1 MVKSAER
8 VLDILELLRQS
19 GPSKFKEIADGL
31 GLPKSSTS
39 MLLGGLVRKGY
50 LVLDPVTHLYRPTYR
65 VALLG
70 EGIERQAILG
80 EGALLET
87 LSRLHRECGET
98 LVVGLRNGAYV
109 QYIHVLSKS
118 TSLMRRLPVGKLRPL
133 AYNPLGK
140 VLLARLDE
148 AEMRLIVR
156 HNNATRHE
164 SLDRQSEAD
173 LCAQIA
179 AIRDSGHVVDR
190 GFTWPSAIIVAM
202 EIIPAPGLPPLAVAL
217 GGLNDQF
224 APRLSAIIANLAQ
237 ALAPWHNHAARAGP
251 AYTGSAKTSP
261 PFNSPIAG
269 K

>member
-19 GPSKFKEIADGL
+19 GPSKFKDITEGL
-31 GLPKSSTS
+31 GLPKSSAS
-39 MLLGGLVRKGY
+39 MLLHGLVQKGY

-80 EGALLET
+80 EGALLEAIT
-87 LSRLHRECGET
+87 QLHRDSGAT

-118 TSLMRRLPVGKLRPL
+118 TNLMRRLPVGKLRPL

-148 AEMRLIVR
+148 PEMRLIVR

-164 SLDRQSEAD
+164 TLARESEAEIG
-173 LCAQIA
+173 AQIA
-179 AIRDSGHVVDR
+179 AIRKAGYVIDR
-190 GFTWPSAIIVAM
+190 GFTWPNAIIVAM
-202 EIIPAPGLPPLAVAL
+202 SITPAPGLPALSVAIGGLQDSFAQHPTDIAENLARAL
-217 GGLNDQF
+217 GQW
-224 APRLSAIIANLAQ
+224 R
-237 ALAPWHNHAARAGP
+237 H
-251 AYTGSAKTSP
+251 
-261 PFNSPIAG
+261 
-269 K
+269 

>member
-19 GPSKFKEIADGL
+19 GPSKFKDIVSAL
-31 GLPKSSTS
+31 GLPKSSAS

-50 LVLDPVTHLYRPTYR
+50 LVLDPATHLYRPTYR

-70 EGIERQAILG
+70 EGIERQTILG

-87 LSRLHRECGET
+87 LGRLHRECGET

-118 TSLMRRLPVGKLRPL
+118 TNLMRRLPVGKLRPL

-140 VLLARLDE
+140 ALLARLNE
-148 AEMRLIVR
+148 PEMRLIVR

-179 AIRDSGHVVDR
+179 AIREAGHVVDR
-190 GFTWPSAIIVAM
+190 GSTWPSAIIVAM
-202 EIIPAPGLPPLAVAL
+202 AIIPAPGLPPLAVAL

-224 APRLSAIIANLAQ
+224 APRLGEITASLAR
-237 ALAPWHNHAARAGP
+237 ALAPWCGRADAARRD
-251 AYTGSAKTSP
+251 YTGSAVTSP
-261 PFNSPIAG
+261 PENSPIAA

>member
-19 GPSKFKEIADGL
+19 GPSKFKDIVAAL

-50 LVLDPVTHLYRPTYR
+50 LVLDPATHFYRPTYR
-65 VALLG
+65 VAFLG
-70 EGIERQAILG
+70 EGIERRAILG
-80 EGALLET
+80 EGALLEA
-87 LSRLHRECGET
+87 LGRLHRDSGET

-118 TSLMRRLPVGKLRPL
+118 SSLMRRLPVGKLRPM

-140 VLLARLDE
+140 VLLAGLAE
-148 AEMRLIVR
+148 PEMRLIVR

-164 SLDRQSEAD
+164 SLERLSESE
-173 LCAQIA
+173 LCEQIG
-179 AIRDSGHVVDR
+179 AIRAAGHGVDR
-190 GFTWPSAIIVAM
+190 GFTWPNAIIIAM
-202 EIIPAPGLPPLAVAL
+202 AIIPAPGLPPLAVAL
-217 GGLNDQF
+217 GGLQERF
-224 APRLSAIIANLAQ
+224 APRLAEITANLART
-237 ALAPWHNHAARAGP
+237 LAPWLGP
-251 AYTGSAKTSP
+251 DAPAHIGSAAASS
-261 PFNSPIAG
+261 FENSPIAA